1 VRFDRFELDFRNDLA
16 GGASFGRTDELWS
29 PRAGI
34 VYKPV
39 EPVSL
44 YAIYSRSY
52 LPQSGDQF
60 STLDLTAASL
70 EPERFENVEVG
81 AKWDLKPG
89 LALTA
94 AVYRLDR
101 ANTRAPGTGADVGRT
116 VLTGSQRSEGIEI
129 GLSGAITER

>member
-1 VRFDRFELDFRNDLA
+1 MRFDRFELDFRNDLA

-52 LPQSGDQF
+52 LPQSSDQF

-70 EPERFENVEVG
+70 KPERFENVVVG
-81 AKWDLKPG
+81 AK
-89 LALTA
+89 
-94 AVYRLDR
+94 
-101 ANTRAPGTGADVGRT
+101 
-116 VLTGSQRSEGIEI
+116 
-129 GLSGAITER
+129 